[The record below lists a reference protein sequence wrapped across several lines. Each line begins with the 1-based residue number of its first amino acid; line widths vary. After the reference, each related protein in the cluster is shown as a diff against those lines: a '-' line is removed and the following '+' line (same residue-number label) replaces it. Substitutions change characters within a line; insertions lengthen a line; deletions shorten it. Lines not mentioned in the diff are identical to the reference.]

1 MKSVRLVA
9 ALLLTGLLAAS
20 LAAGSPA
27 STSTRTAAVL
37 KHGPPAFLIGH
48 SSSLNWSGYSSYSGN
63 GSTFTDVKGSW
74 IQPTATC
81 STKTSYSSFWV
92 GLDGYSSSSVEQ
104 LGTEADCSHGSP
116 VYYAWWE
123 MYPNPSHSIQ
133 VVSVK
138 PGVSYSAEV
147 HYNGGGS
154 FTLSLSGGGGQSF
167 TTTQTLSNPSLSS
180 AEWIAEAPSMCAGNC
195 RPLPLA
201 NFGKVNFS
209 GSSAN
214 GNAINNSAWSY
225 DPLTMVTSGSTV
237 KAAPSGL
244 DASGSAFSVTW
255 AHS

>member
-1 MKSVRLVA
+1 MRSVRLVA
-9 ALLLTGLLAAS
+9 ALFLTGLLAAS

-27 STSTRTAAVL
+27 STSARTAAVL

-63 GSTFTDVKGSW
+63 GTFTDAKGSW
-74 IQPTATC
+74 TQPTATC

-92 GLDGYSSSSVEQ
+92 GLDGYNSSSVEQ
-104 LGTEADCSHGSP
+104 LGTEADCSHGRP
-116 VYYAWWE
+116 LYYAWWE
-123 MYPNPSHSIQ
+123 MYPNPSNT
-133 VVSVK
+133 VRGFTVT
-138 PGVSYSAEV
+138 PGVTYSAEV
-147 HYNGGGS
+147 RYNGGGS
-154 FTLSLSGGGGQSF
+154 FSLSLSGGGQSF

-180 AEWIAEAPSMCAGNC
+180 AEWIAEAPSLCTRSC
-195 RPLPLA
+195 RVLPLT
-201 NFGKVNFS
+201 NFGTVNFS